1 MDGWGIFLP
10 RKRFSALPLISSPA
24 PGPDLRLCADG
35 RNIISDRLINEIS
48 SDDNGD
54 ILFSNGYTYSGHPV
68 SAAAAVKNLEILD
81 RENLLDHVRDVS
93 PHFQERLQ
101 ALGEK
106 YSIIGDAR
114 GMGLLGCLEGAAAPG
129 MPEKKRLA
137 IDYEFGHRMDV
148 ATEKRGLLV
157 RPLINM
163 CVFSPP
169 LVISHEE
176 IDTMF
181 DIIDEAIAEVEA
193 DMME

>member
-1 MDGWGIFLP
+1 MQEAW
-10 RKRFSALPLISSPA
+10 AL
-24 PGPDLRLCADG
+24 
-35 RNIISDRLINEIS
+35 
-48 SDDNGD
+48 
-54 ILFSNGYTYSGHPV
+54 LF
-68 SAAAAVKNLEILD
+68 
-81 RENLLDHVRDVS
+81 
-93 PHFQERLQ
+93 
-101 ALGEK
+101 
-106 YSIIGDAR
+106 
-114 GMGLLGCLEGAAAPG
+114 EGAAAPG

-176 IDTMF
+176 IDFMF

>member
-1 MDGWGIFLP
+1 
-10 RKRFSALPLISSPA
+10 
-24 PGPDLRLCADG
+24 
-35 RNIISDRLINEIS
+35 
-48 SDDNGD
+48 
-54 ILFSNGYTYSGHPV
+54 
-68 SAAAAVKNLEILD
+68 
-81 RENLLDHVRDVS
+81 
-93 PHFQERLQ
+93 
-101 ALGEK
+101 
-106 YSIIGDAR
+106 
-114 GMGLLGCLEGAAAPG
+114 
-129 MPEKKRLA
+129 
-137 IDYEFGHRMDV
+137 MDV